1 VLALRPDLGGDVAGV
16 EEGGR
21 EEVGD
26 HAGVVQGGIFAA
38 GIGGVEVFEDI
49 GPGGDGL
56 ADGGPERRIS
66 FPQARGVGG
75 LVGDVEGHHDRG
87 QAGAEGDLRRPRVGA
102 DVEPG
107 GGGDDPNLETGPA
120 HQDDPGHA
128 CHDVGGALE
137 GCGDVGQGPGAKG
150 DGDPLGDPRGAGPV
164 AARAGRPA
172 AGRMRA
178 RGSARVT
185 CRA

>member
-1 VLALRPDLGGDVAGV
+1 MAGV

-38 GIGGVEVFEDI
+38 VSGGVEAFEDI

-56 ADGGPERRIS
+56 ADGGSERRIF

-102 DVEPG
+102 AVEPG
-107 GGGDDPNLETGPA
+107 GGVMLPPLKQPPPVRTIPA
-120 HQDDPGHA
+120 TRA
-128 CHDVGGALE
+128 TMAGARWKA
-137 GCGDVGQGPGAKG
+137 VAMVV
-150 DGDPLGDPRGAGPV
+150 RG
-164 AARAGRPA
+164 RGR
-172 AGRMRA
+172 GR
-178 RGSARVT
+178 G
-185 CRA
+185 